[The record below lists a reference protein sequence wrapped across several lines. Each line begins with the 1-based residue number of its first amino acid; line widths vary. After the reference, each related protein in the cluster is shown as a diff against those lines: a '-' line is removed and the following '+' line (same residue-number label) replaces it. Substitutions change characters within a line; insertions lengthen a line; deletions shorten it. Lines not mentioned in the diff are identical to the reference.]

1 MKRIIKLLN
10 IILILFLL
18 TSCIKNNPNNLN
30 NELTQEERK
39 EKEELEELLEQYTT
53 LLSQKNQL
61 EKELQE
67 LKNNYETIKIEIE
80 NLNSKLNQI
89 KEEYLKEIN
98 LLNKIEKFIIQSSVI
113 VTDYNI
119 DFNWD
124 NIIDEEGGLGSGF
137 IIKKSNN
144 TYYILTNNHVI
155 YKPNNTDY
163 KETKVY
169 DYKNREYTAK
179 ILFGLPKYD
188 MAVISIETTNFLTVI
203 ELAQENPK
211 INETVIA
218 IGTPKGQ
225 INSVGI
231 GKVNTYK
238 TNSYYDNSSQVTY
251 PLIYHTAY
259 MNKGNSGGMLINTN
273 LEVVGINTFG
283 TFYDYDKYVSA
294 SSPISKIREFLSN
307 NNFDI

>member
-10 IILILFLL
+10 IFLILFLL
-18 TSCIKNNPNNLN
+18 TSCIKNKPNNIN
-30 NELTQEERK
+30 NELTEEEKK
-39 EKEELEELLEQYTT
+39 ENEELEELLDQYTT

-67 LKNNYETIKIEIE
+67 LKNNYETIQIEIE
-80 NLNSKLNQI
+80 TLNTKLNQI

-98 LLNKIEKFIIQSSVI
+98 LLNTIEKFIIQASVI
-113 VTDYNI
+113 ITDYNI

-124 NIIDEEGGLGSGF
+124 NLIDGEGGLGSGF
-137 IIKKSNN
+137 IIKKTDN
-144 TYYILTNNHVI
+144 TYYILTNNHVV
-155 YKPNNTDY
+155 YEPDNTDY

-169 DYKNREYTAK
+169 DYKNREYAAK
-179 ILFGLPKYD
+179 ILFGSAKYD
-188 MAVISIETTNFLTVI
+188 MAVISIETTNFLTI
-203 ELAQENPK
+203 MDLAKENPE

-225 INSVGI
+225 INSVGV

-273 LEVVGINTFG
+273 LKVVGINTFG
-283 TFYDYDKYVSA
+283 TLHDYDNYISV
-294 SSPISKIREFLSN
+294 SSPILKIREFLSN